1 MANLIGTASDTH
13 DWTDNMRP
21 AGRAVAGCGVI
32 FDKCANC
39 GKVYY
44 VVNGSRS
51 GRPQR
56 GCLASVKVRLLGTSQ
71 RKDYLEQEVRMRKAG
86 TWPGSD

>member
-13 DWTDNMRP
+13 DWQEQMRP
-21 AGRAVAGCGVI
+21 AGKALANSGIIYDLCS
-32 FDKCANC
+32 NC
-39 GKVYY
+39 GKLYY
-44 VVNGSRS
+44 VLEGKRS
-51 GRPQR
+51 GRPTR
-56 GCLASVKVRLLGTSQ
+56 GCLASVKVRHLGHAQ